1 MDNHPFWASIL
12 RRSLFRYTC
21 AGLCPN
27 LFIQHV
33 YREFIH
39 PVHWFYS
46 ARDKGWNRVLH
57 LSHSQLH
64 FCKAVGD
71 LSSSSQDL
79 HQKPGAFKSQPAAGP
94 EGLLSKV
101 KEYHCSS
108 VCNHLCMPTRRKLTR
123 VLCTRVLWSVE
134 KNFIFENLQGY
145 FMDFCSLDY
154 FQNMF
159 WPRVWHKNKA
169 YLGSSVLKWLLYGWK
184 IWSEWGEQGSS
195 PHPIDLSSSSAKHH
209 SIQENFKFKSQ
220 FYSCF

>member
-39 PVHWFYS
+39 PVHWIYS
-46 ARDKGWNRVLH
+46 AWDKGWNRVLH

-101 KEYHCSS
+101 KDIPLLIS
-108 VCNHLCMPTRRKLTR
+108 
-123 VLCTRVLWSVE
+123 
-134 KNFIFENLQGY
+134 LQ
-145 FMDFCSLDY
+145 SLMHAH
-154 FQNMF
+154 QKEVNQST
-159 WPRVWHKNKA
+159 
-169 YLGSSVLKWLLYGWK
+169 L
-184 IWSEWGEQGSS
+184 
-195 PHPIDLSSSSAKHH
+195 
-209 SIQENFKFKSQ
+209 
-220 FYSCF
+220 YSCTLISRKKLHIWKSSGIFLGFLPFRLFSKYFLAQVMAQK